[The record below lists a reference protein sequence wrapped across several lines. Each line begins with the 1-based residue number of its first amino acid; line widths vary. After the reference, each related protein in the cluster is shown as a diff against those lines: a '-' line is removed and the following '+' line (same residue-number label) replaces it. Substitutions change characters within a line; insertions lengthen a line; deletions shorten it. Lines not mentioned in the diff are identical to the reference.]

1 MKGLYNM
8 SERSSEAVDDV
19 EPTHIAA
26 TETPFPEKIW
36 RVVSV
41 PSNEVFNLPTLPK
54 ADRG

>member
-1 MKGLYNM
+1 MKKALLLLLAL
-8 SERSSEAVDDV
+8 AVWC